1 MVVKTFL
8 VLSLLF
14 FVSND
19 TNTTIPWSDDDKLTW
34 NDFTGKPDPRSPF
47 SALTHSSIL
56 FSYNVSSK
64 SGILSLTTQVDAY
77 FHPEK
82 SWFKTD
88 EVNDHILKHE
98 QAHFDIT
105 EIHARMLR
113 KAFAEYKV
121 TNNYERE
128 LTSIFSRVNND
139 RKKMQQQFDKESDH
153 SRNFIN
159 EARWQVFIKDELK
172 KLKHWE

>member
-19 TNTTIPWSDDDKLTW
+19 TSTTIPWSDDDKLTW
-34 NDFTGKPDPRSPF
+34 ENFIGKPDIRRPYA
-47 SALTHSSIL
+47 ALTHSSIL

-113 KAFAEYKV
+113 KAFAEFKV

-128 LTSIFSRVNND
+128 LTSIFSRITHE
-139 RKKMQQQFDKESDH
+139 RRKMQRKFDRETDH
-153 SRNFIN
+153 SRNFEN
-159 EARWQVFIKDELK
+159 EDIWQLFIKKELK
-172 KLKHWE
+172 KLEKWK